1 MHRAERLSGRRTTIA
16 PFRQEKSWLGG
27 SGVGDRLTE
36 FAMFGLRTFDP
47 VTIVVMGFGIVIIA
61 ALTLVF

>member
-1 MHRAERLSGRRTTIA
+1 MPDHNCAFFGH
-16 PFRQEKSWLGG
+16 EKSFLGG

-47 VTIVVMGFGIVIIA
+47 VIIAVMGFGIVIVA

>member
-1 MHRAERLSGRRTTIA
+1 LAGR
-16 PFRQEKSWLGG
+16 
-27 SGVGDRLTE
+27 GVGDRLTE

-47 VTIVVMGFGIVIIA
+47 VTIAVMGFGIVIVA

>member
-1 MHRAERLSGRRTTIA
+1 LH
-16 PFRQEKSWLGG
+16 GG